1 MGYEATK
8 DNSGNDVVALGYQA
22 GKDNTIDNQF
32 IVKQA
37 NINAV
42 PLIQG
47 DFSTG
52 NVGIGTTDPSEK
64 LEVSD
69 GSKGLTIDPT
79 AASPTIN
86 TTANTNVTITSSGG
100 SVIIR
105 LG

>member
-1 MGYEATK
+1 LGDYNNPEFLINK
-8 DNSGNDVVALGYQA
+8 D
-22 GKDNTIDNQF
+22 
-32 IVKQA
+32 
-37 NINAV
+37 
-42 PLIQG
+42 G
-47 DFSTG
+47 D
-52 NVGIGTTDPSEK
+52 VGIGTTDPSEK